1 MTNILNRLLPRPKKV
16 EERGGFLTLSAGA
29 RAFTQDEFAEKL
41 AAYLF
46 RGNFSFADTIEGT
59 ALTLKIDEAI
69 ENTEAYVI
77 DIDKDITVT
86 AGGKNGIMSALQTLK
101 DIAEFVDDGI
111 KFPCCCIEDAP
122 YKPYRGVHLYL
133 PPVYMMDEFLVLLD
147 TLASLKYNKII
158 LEIGGCVQ
166 LDRHPEINLAWLKFC
181 HEAHTYPTGP
191 QGIQGS
197 EAYWKD
203 STHVEISGG
212 GLISKADLRRIVDHC
227 KLLGIELIPELQS
240 LSHAYYLT
248 LAHPEIAE
256 RPHERW
262 PDHYCPSC
270 DESYELYFDVA
281 DELLEVIKPTMV
293 HIGHDEVRVLGECP
307 RCREKSGHEL
317 LAGDLNRIYNFYN
330 ARGIKIMMWGEMV
343 QNFTSW
349 KGMPTGG
356 VEHNHVDKYGRIYHL
371 PPTHESAYMIPKDIL
386 MLDWYYSMA
395 DGTECEFNEK
405 GFTEMYGNFRGS
417 QIANWDKR
425 SRCPNV
431 MGAEVSTWCIPSE
444 YEIGFNGWFYE
455 LAFSAMVLWH
465 DDFCDAKRGEYSRTA
480 EEYMPVIMEKISGA
494 RAFDGTLDSLAE
506 LTVNNGEAKDIT
518 YRYGTIGEDV
528 AAAVAKGG
536 LTPLKEGEKL
546 QLNGEAKK
554 IVFFHATTGQP
565 KDRLTTWA
573 FMDKRPRI
581 PARYVVDYE
590 DGMCKTVMVEFGAAG
605 HYGIAVGDMNSTDAY
620 VRPDAHGNM
629 LNDIDD
635 ANVVDEEKATLSP
648 MYAPVDNWRGAE
660 IYSCR
665 FAEFDTPDG
674 IRTVYSCEWEN
685 PYPGHKIT
693 GVRFVNE
700 PFSHLEAQLYAVALA
715 K

>member
-1 MTNILNRLLPRPKKV
+1 MKNKLKNLLPTPIKTELRDGVFTASAIPAAL
-16 EERGGFLTLSAGA
+16 ETAQSLASYLLGNAINTESTSEPLFTLSLSDCGG
-29 RAFTQDEFAEKL
+29 D
-41 AAYLF
+41 
-46 RGNFSFADTIEGT
+46 G
-59 ALTLKIDEAI
+59 
-69 ENTEAYVI
+69 AYVI
-77 DIDKDITVT
+77 DIDEKITVT
-86 AGGKNGIMSALQTLK
+86 ATDEQGAMSALQTLK
-101 DIAEFVDDGI
+101 SISSPAECGLL
-111 KFPCCCIEDAP
+111 FPCCHIEDAP
-122 YKPYRGVHLYL
+122 YKPVRGVHLYL
-133 PPVYMMDEFLVLLD
+133 PPVYMIDEFFTLLD
-147 TLASLKYNKII
+147 TLASMKYNTII

-166 LDRHPEINLAWLKFC
+166 LDRHPEINMAWLKFC
-181 HEAHTYPTGP
+181 HEAHDYPTGP

-227 KLLGIELIPELQS
+227 RLLGLNLVPELQS

-262 PDHYCPSC
+262 PDHYCPSN
-270 DESYELYFDVA
+270 DKSYELYFEVA
-281 DELLEVIKPTMV
+281 EELLEVIEPTQV

-307 RCREKSGHEL
+307 LCREKSGHEL
-317 LAGDLNRIYNFYN
+317 LAGDINRLYNFYN

-356 VEHNHVDKYGRIYHL
+356 VEHNHVDKYGRKYHL
-371 PPTHESAYMIPKDIL
+371 PTTYEAAHMIPKDIL
-386 MLDWYYSMA
+386 MFDWYYSMA
-395 DGTECEFNEK
+395 DGTQDEFREK
-405 GFTEMYGNFRGS
+405 GFTEIYGNFRGS

-425 SRCPNV
+425 SKSPNV
-431 MGAEVSTWCIPSE
+431 IGGEVSTWCIPSE

-455 LAFSAMVLWH
+455 LAFSAKVLWQN
-465 DDFCDAKRGEYSRTA
+465 DFCDEKRGEFSRIA
-480 EEYMPVIMEKISGA
+480 EEYMPTIMEKLSGK
-494 RAFDGTLDSLAE
+494 RAFDGTADTLGQMSVKA
-506 LTVNNGEAKDIT
+506 GEKKNIT
-518 YRYGTIGEDV
+518 YRYGTIDK
-528 AAAVAKGG
+528 AVADEIAAGG
-536 LTPLKEGEKL
+536 LTPLGEGEKL
-546 QLNGEAKK
+546 SLDGEAEK
-554 IVFFHATTGQP
+554 IVFFHAVNGQP

-581 PARYVVDYE
+581 PAKYVVDYD
-590 DGMCKTVMVEFGAAG
+590 DGMAKTVLVEFGATEHSGVA
-605 HYGIAVGDMNSTDAY
+605 IGDKHSTDKY
-620 VRPDAHGNM
+620 VRPDAYGNM

-635 ANVVDEEKATLSP
+635 ANVVNEEKLTLSP
-648 MYAPVDNWRGAE
+648 MYAPVDNWRAAA

-693 GVRFVNE
+693 GVRYINE
-700 PFSHLEAQLYAVALA
+700 PFSPLEAELYAVAIV

>member
-1 MTNILNRLLPRPKKV
+1 MKNKLKNLLPTPKKAELRDGV
-16 EERGGFLTLSAGA
+16 FTASSIPAKLETAESLARYLFGGAIDTESTAKPLFTLSLSDCG
-29 RAFTQDEFAEKL
+29 
-41 AAYLF
+41 
-46 RGNFSFADTIEGT
+46 GNG
-59 ALTLKIDEAI
+59 
-69 ENTEAYVI
+69 AYVI
-77 DIDKDITVT
+77 DIDEKIAVT
-86 AGGKNGIMSALQTLK
+86 ATDEAGAMSALQTLK
-101 DIAEFVDDGI
+101 SISTPADSGLL
-111 KFPCCCIEDAP
+111 FPCCHIEDAP
-122 YKPYRGVHLYL
+122 YKPVRGVHLYL
-133 PPVYMMDEFLVLLD
+133 PPVYMIDEFFTLLD
-147 TLASLKYNKII
+147 TLASMKYNTII

-166 LDRHPEINLAWLKFC
+166 LDRHPEINMAWLKFC
-181 HEAHTYPTGP
+181 HEAHDYPTGP

-227 KLLGIELIPELQS
+227 RLLGLNLVPELQS

-262 PDHYCPSC
+262 PDHYCPSN
-270 DESYELYFDVA
+270 DKSYKLYFEVA
-281 DELLEVIKPTMV
+281 EEILEVIEPTHV

-307 RCREKSGHEL
+307 LCRKKSGHEL
-317 LAGDLNRIYNFYN
+317 LAGDINRLYDFYN

-371 PPTHESAYMIPKDIL
+371 PTTYEAAHMIPKDIL
-386 MLDWYYSMA
+386 MFDWYYSMA
-395 DGTECEFNEK
+395 DGTQDEFREK
-405 GFTEMYGNFRGS
+405 GFTEIYGNFRGS

-425 SRCPNV
+425 SKSPNV
-431 MGAEVSTWCIPSE
+431 IGGEVSTWCIPSE

-455 LAFSAMVLWH
+455 LAFSAKVLWQ
-465 DDFCDAKRGEYSRTA
+465 DDFCDEKRMEFSRIA
-480 EEYMPVIMEKISGA
+480 EEYMPTLMEKLSGK
-494 RAFDGTLDSLAE
+494 RAFDGTADTLGQMSVK
-506 LTVNNGEAKDIT
+506 TGEKKNIT
-518 YRYGTIGEDV
+518 YRYGTIDK
-528 AAAVAKGG
+528 AVADEIVSGG
-536 LTPLKEGEKL
+536 LTPLEEGEKL
-546 QLNGEAKK
+546 TLDGEADKL
-554 IVFFHATTGQP
+554 VFFHAVNGQP

-573 FMDKRPRI
+573 FMDKRPRV
-581 PARYVVDYE
+581 PAKYAVDYD
-590 DGMCKTVMVEFGAAG
+590 DGMVKTVLVEFAMAEHGG
-605 HYGIAVGDMNSTDAY
+605 VAVGDKHSTDKY
-620 VRPDAHGNM
+620 VRPDAYGNM

-635 ANVVDEEKATLSP
+635 ANVVNEEKLTLSP
-648 MYAPVDNWRGAE
+648 MYSPVDNWRAAA

-700 PFSHLEAQLYAVALA
+700 PFSPLEAELYAVAIVQ
-715 K
+715 